1 MSKHVLEIKNL
12 SKKYKNT
19 LALDNVN
26 ISIKKGDIYGFIGE
40 NGAGKTTLI
49 RMITGLGF
57 PNKGQI
63 NLFGE
68 SDLTEVN
75 IQRKRIGCIIESPAL
90 YQNMTAKQNLEII
103 KTQRGIPESNCIK
116 EVLKI
121 VNLEDTGK
129 KKVKNFSLG
138 MKQRLALAIALLG
151 DPEFLILDEPVN
163 GLDPSGIVEFRNLL
177 KKLNKERGIT
187 ILISSHLLNELNQLA
202 TCYGFIHKGKI
213 VEQIT
218 AKELDE
224 RCTKHIN
231 INVDDIEK
239 ATFIIENN
247 LNIEEFEVFPNNTI
261 KIYNHLD
268 EVKKISNEIVVN
280 GVGIESINVQGE
292 DLESYFTRLIGGA
305 TNV

>member
-1 MSKHVLEIKNL
+1 MSKHVLEIKNIN
-12 SKKYKNT
+12 KKYKNT
-19 LALDNVN
+19 LALDNVS

-75 IQRKRIGCIIESPAL
+75 NQRKRIGCIIESPAL
-90 YQNMTAKQNLEII
+90 YQNITAKQNLEII
-103 KTQRGIPESNCIK
+103 RTQRGVPESNCID

-121 VNLEDTGK
+121 VNLEDSGK

-231 INVDDIEK
+231 INVDDVEK

-268 EVKKISNEIVVN
+268 EVKKISNEIIVN
-280 GVGIESINVQGE
+280 GVGIESINIQGE

>member
-75 IQRKRIGCIIESPAL
+75 KQRKRIGCIIESPAL

-305 TNV
+305 TNA

>member
-1 MSKHVLEIKNL
+1 MSKYVLEIKNI

-19 LALDNVN
+19 LALDNVS

-75 IQRKRIGCIIESPAL
+75 NQRKRIGCIIESPAL
-90 YQNMTAKQNLEII
+90 YQNITAKQNLEII
-103 KTQRGIPESNCIK
+103 RTQRGVPESNCID

-121 VNLEDTGK
+121 VNLEDSGK

-231 INVDDIEK
+231 INVDDVEK

-268 EVKKISNEIVVN
+268 EVKKISNEIIVN
-280 GVGIESINVQGE
+280 GVGIESINIQGE

>member
-1 MSKHVLEIKNL
+1 MPKYVLEIKNL
-12 SKKYKNT
+12 SKKYRRT
-19 LALDNVN
+19 LVLDNIN

-57 PNKGQI
+57 PNAGQV

-68 SDLTEVN
+68 SDLEKAN
-75 IQRKRIGCIIESPAL
+75 SQRKRIGCIIESPAL
-90 YQNMTAKQNLEII
+90 YPNMTAKQNLEII
-103 KTQRGIPESNCIK
+103 RTQRGIPGRNCIE

-138 MKQRLALAIALLG
+138 MKQRLALAIAMLG

-202 TCYGFIHKGKI
+202 TRYGFIHKGKI
-213 VEQIT
+213 VEQIS

-231 INVDDIEK
+231 IKVDNVEK
-239 ATFIIENN
+239 AIVIIENN
-247 LNIEEFEVFPNNTI
+247 LNIDEFEVFPNNTI
-261 KIYNHLD
+261 KVYNHLD
-268 EVKKISNEIVVN
+268 EVKKISNEIILN
-280 GVGIESINVQGE
+280 GVGIENISVQGE

>member
-103 KTQRGIPESNCIK
+103 KTQRGIQERNCIA

>member
-1 MSKHVLEIKNL
+1 MSNYVLEIQNI

-19 LALDNVN
+19 LALENVS

-57 PNKGQI
+57 PTKGEI
-63 NLFGE
+63 KLFGE
-68 SDLTEVN
+68 SDYIN
-75 IQRKRIGCIIESPAL
+75 INNQRKRIGCIIESPAL
-90 YQNMTAKQNLEII
+90 YINMTAKHNLEII
-103 KTQRGIPESNCIK
+103 RVQRGIPGSSCIN

-121 VNLEDTGK
+121 VNLEDTGN

-231 INVDDIEK
+231 IKVDDVEK

-261 KIYNHLD
+261 KVYNHLD
-268 EVKKISNEIVVN
+268 VIKKISNEIILN
-280 GVGIESINVQGE
+280 GVGIENISVQGE

-305 TNV
+305 ANV

>member
-1 MSKHVLEIKNL
+1 MPNYVLEIKNI

-19 LALDNVN
+19 LALENVS

-57 PNKGQI
+57 PNKGEI
-63 NLFGE
+63 KLFGE
-68 SDLTEVN
+68 SETTKLDN
-75 IQRKRIGCIIESPAL
+75 QRKRIGCIIESPAL
-90 YQNMTAKQNLEII
+90 YSNMTANQNLEII
-103 KTQRGIPESNCIK
+103 RVQRGIPGSSCID

-121 VNLEDTGK
+121 VNLQDTGN

-151 DPEFLILDEPVN
+151 DPEFLILDEAVN

-231 INVDDIEK
+231 IKVDNVEN
-239 ATFIIENN
+239 AAFIIENN

-280 GVGIESINVQGE
+280 GIGIESINVQGE